1 MSFCY
6 ISFFTIKLICIATV
20 KSYALLLSVLL
31 KSSAETLVS
40 QLINIS
46 SLTAVSLLLR
56 DHRVVLASPHLMVES
71 IYRST

>member
-6 ISFFTIKLICIATV
+6 ISFFTIKLICISTV

-40 QLINIS
+40 QLIDIS
-46 SLTAVSLLLR
+46 PLTAVSLLLR
-56 DHRVVLASPHLMVES
+56 DYRVVLVSLHLVGG
-71 IYRST
+71 T